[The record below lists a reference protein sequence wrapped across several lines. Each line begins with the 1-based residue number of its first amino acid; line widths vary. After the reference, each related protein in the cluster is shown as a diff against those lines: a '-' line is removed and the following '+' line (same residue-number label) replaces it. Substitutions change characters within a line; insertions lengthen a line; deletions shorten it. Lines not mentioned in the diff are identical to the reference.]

1 LNITIDNLINNNL
14 KKPKLRR
21 PYMLVRELVQLYEAR
36 QSDLKYTTKEVKGK
50 IDRVIVQLESGKS
63 AAFTKL
69 SRQYS
74 NLNELI
80 EQLEVRKNE
89 LNAETKKLVESY
101 FDAED
106 EVLTR
111 VVETVSMTATL
122 SKLAQP
128 TPKVDYENVVEELVK
143 LMPELTEKVSDL
155 KKAATT
161 IAKPKSPMLS
171 VKVGGTV
178 KEGIDTFVDKVKKIA
193 KDLYNSIK
201 SWGKM
206 YDRKLSKIEKMIKRM

>member
-1 LNITIDNLINNNL
+1 
-14 KKPKLRR
+14 
-21 PYMLVRELVQLYEAR
+21 MLVRELVQLYEAR

-69 SRQYS
+69 SRQYA

-128 TPKVDYENVVEELVK
+128 TPKVDYEQVVEELVK

-193 KDLYNSIK
+193 KDLYNSVK

-206 YDRKLSKIEKMIKRM
+206 YDRKLSKVEKMIKRM

>member
-1 LNITIDNLINNNL
+1 
-14 KKPKLRR
+14 
-21 PYMLVRELVQLYEAR
+21 MLVRELVQLYEAR

-128 TPKVDYENVVEELVK
+128 TPKVDYEQVVEELVK

-178 KEGIDTFVDKVKKIA
+178 KEGIDTFVDKVKKIT
-193 KDLYNSIK
+193 KDLYNSVK
-201 SWGKM
+201 SWSKM
-206 YDRKLSKIEKMIKRM
+206 YDRKLSKVEKMIKRM

>member
-1 LNITIDNLINNNL
+1 
-14 KKPKLRR
+14 
-21 PYMLVRELVQLYEAR
+21 MLVRELVQLYEAR

-63 AAFTKL
+63 TAFTKL
-69 SRQYS
+69 SRQYA

-128 TPKVDYENVVEELVK
+128 TPKVDYEQVVEELVK

-161 IAKPKSPMLS
+161 ITKPKSPMLS

-193 KDLYNSIK
+193 KDLYNSVK

-206 YDRKLSKIEKMIKRM
+206 YDRKLSKVEKMIKRM